1 MAEKAEK
8 YQKITH
14 IEHVLKRPDTYIG
27 SVEKENKEFYI
38 FDESNEK
45 FIKKQMEYI
54 DGFMR
59 IHMEIIYNAIDNIPR
74 SREQGLI
81 CDMIKIE
88 INENLNKISVTNN
101 GLSIPI
107 TQNNKNEY
115 IPEIIFGNL
124 MAGSNF
130 DDKEDRY
137 TTGRNGLGA
146 KLTNIFSKYF
156 EIEINDPQNEQI
168 YKQIWENNMS
178 KKNEPKIKKSK
189 LKTGYVKITWTPDFE
204 YFKLKQN
211 HYTDDHID
219 LIKKIAY
226 DIAGNSSKC
235 TVMFN
240 NTKIKFKSF
249 FDYCKL
255 YHDDLD
261 KEHINIKHK
270 NIELIDEFESNVVIT
285 AAYEKNSNMSISF
298 INNLYTIDNGKHY
311 QLWSDKIL
319 NGICQKLSKKNNI
332 VEQKDI
338 KKFFNIFVSCR
349 MINPTFK
356 SQSKNQLT
364 GSKDIIDTDIDIT
377 TIINKIYKWDV
388 INNIKAYLESKEDA
402 KLKKTTDIRRKNIHI
417 ENYDAANKSG
427 TKYSKY
433 CSLLLCEG
441 LSAKTY
447 AVVGMSYIMSY
458 ISNMGYNITD
468 LGENDERKI
477 KGRDWMGIYPL
488 RGVPLNS
495 RNATN
500 DQILKNREIT
510 DIIKILNVEKNVD
523 YTIKENFEKLTYGK
537 IVILTDADVDGTK
550 IKGLLL
556 NIFHDMFKSLLSL
569 SYIVCMKTPILKI
582 NTKQHKDMLFYN
594 EYLARRYID
603 TYKTDIKNIKYYKG
617 LGTSNNEDI
626 KQSFAQFMETI
637 NYDDKTDEMMEIM
650 FNKKKNFSDDRKCLI
665 EQYKYNINDNVLESI
680 NKFISSTN
688 NKIMHVITNKT
699 INISNFIKNDMVEF
713 SIANCKRTIPHIMDG
728 LKQSQR
734 KILYGVFE
742 KNVGFNSKPIKV
754 AQLSGYV
761 SENTNYHHG
770 EQNLCETIIKMAQ
783 SFVGTNNISLLYP
796 EGQFGCLSGDT
807 EILLWDG
814 SIKRADQ
821 ININDK
827 LIGDDGNIRNI
838 LHLTNGTDDMFEII
852 QNQNNST
859 NYKVNSEHILTLIC
873 TMHKKISWKEHN
885 NSWCLYYF
893 DINTLKLKEKT
904 IKTNN
909 NNKSK
914 HYNVSKLNK
923 DDAYNEILKIYNTI
937 DDNNIFDIK
946 VKDYIQM
953 PNLTK
958 NSLKG
963 IKNKKCIN
971 WKKKEVPINPYI
983 FGLWLGN
990 GNHDG
995 CGFASFDSEITKQW
1009 VIWADTI
1016 NAEVTH
1022 TKNTN
1027 GHESHH
1033 YCIKRK
1039 GSGVLLPIGHENH
1052 TCETCI
1058 GCQTSKYKQ
1067 EICDWKFEN
1076 KNYNKCYINGITVN
1090 NMNRNDLNPFKEILK
1105 KNNLYKNK
1113 HIPYEYIINDVDT
1126 RLQLLAGFIDTNGTL
1141 RNNNTNYCI
1150 TQSYKKHN
1158 NLIYSLQKIAN
1169 SLGYT
1174 TYTRIYNN
1182 NKLIDLYLSGWN
1194 LDKIPIKSNKKI
1206 SNIHKNNP
1214 YIINIDVKYIGKD
1227 KFYGWAIDKNER
1239 FLLKDYTITH
1249 NSRLALGEDAA
1260 SPRYIFTK
1268 LNKYTRIIFND
1279 SDDNILT
1286 KVIDDGDEVEPEFY
1300 VPIIPMIL
1308 INGCKGIATGFSTE
1322 IINFNIHDIIEYI
1335 KFWLINDYYDDNKT
1349 INPWYKGFEGSIKQ
1363 INEKKWETYGS
1374 YNYDSSKGVITVSE
1388 IPILISIN
1396 EFKECLDKLI
1406 EGKKI
1411 LSYNNYSTE
1420 NKPYFEIKIK
1430 PFDGDIFSL
1439 ISKSK
1444 SYLNISNMTLFD
1456 INDALK
1462 KFDNVYDIIQYYC
1475 NIRYEYYEKRKKYLI
1490 DILEKEL
1497 IKISNKHR
1505 FILHV
1510 IEDNTIVFK
1519 KKDVEITQTLE
1530 QFNYDKI
1537 DNSYEYLLSINVKSF
1552 TYELLEKLNKLLENK
1567 KHELSVLKSKKIKDI
1582 WLDDLDVLIKSLK
1595 SDNYFN

>member
-88 INENLNKISVTNN
+88 INEDLNKISVTNN

-178 KKNEPKIKKSK
+178 KKNEPTIKKSK

-270 NIELIDEFESNVVIT
+270 NIESIDEFESNIVIT

-364 GSKDIIDTDIDIT
+364 GSKDIIDTNIDIT

-468 LGENDERKI
+468 LGENDEKKI
-477 KGRDWMGIYPL
+477 KGRDWLGIYPL

-523 YTIKENFEKLTYGK
+523 YTIKENFDKLTYGK
-537 IVILTDADVDGTK
+537 IVILTDADSLTSDTPILLKYNNEIMIDTIDNIHDKNEWIISDNGKEYNTCKFQVWSDNGWTNIKSIMRHKTNKQIYRVNTHTGCVDVTEDHSLLKINGDEIKPNECNINDELLHSFPLFEDLKLNVDMYKNNQNFDIIRKIASDLKIQHYTK
-550 IKGLLL
+550 KTKHDLQNEINEILYNKTYLTLNNDLINDKLAYVYGLLFTDGNISIRQYNKTQKNGIISVVNEYKWSICNTNVDYLNKCKIILEDEYPNHIYKITCIKNRPNNRKDLYKLELYGNSKVADYITKQYNIFYNKDKCKIIPTTILNSVYNIRQSFFNGMWDGDGNKNTKNNKMLTISVYTKITSMCVYYICKSLNYEVSIDNRLDKINIYTMHITKRLLCKNPNIIKKIIKLENKEQYVYDLETENHHFHGGVGQMIVHNTDGARIKGLLL

-617 LGTSNNEDI
+617 LGTSNNDDI

-688 NKIMHVITNKT
+688 NKIMHVITNRT

-796 EGQFGCLSGDT
+796 EGQFG
-807 EILLWDG
+807 
-814 SIKRADQ
+814 
-821 ININDK
+821 
-827 LIGDDGNIRNI
+827 
-838 LHLTNGTDDMFEII
+838 
-852 QNQNNST
+852 
-859 NYKVNSEHILTLIC
+859 
-873 TMHKKISWKEHN
+873 
-885 NSWCLYYF
+885 
-893 DINTLKLKEKT
+893 
-904 IKTNN
+904 
-909 NNKSK
+909 
-914 HYNVSKLNK
+914 
-923 DDAYNEILKIYNTI
+923 
-937 DDNNIFDIK
+937 
-946 VKDYIQM
+946 
-953 PNLTK
+953 
-958 NSLKG
+958 
-963 IKNKKCIN
+963 
-971 WKKKEVPINPYI
+971 
-983 FGLWLGN
+983 
-990 GNHDG
+990 
-995 CGFASFDSEITKQW
+995 
-1009 VIWADTI
+1009 
-1016 NAEVTH
+1016 
-1022 TKNTN
+1022 
-1027 GHESHH
+1027 
-1033 YCIKRK
+1033 
-1039 GSGVLLPIGHENH
+1039 
-1052 TCETCI
+1052 
-1058 GCQTSKYKQ
+1058 
-1067 EICDWKFEN
+1067 
-1076 KNYNKCYINGITVN
+1076 
-1090 NMNRNDLNPFKEILK
+1090 
-1105 KNNLYKNK
+1105 
-1113 HIPYEYIINDVDT
+1113 
-1126 RLQLLAGFIDTNGTL
+1126 
-1141 RNNNTNYCI
+1141 
-1150 TQSYKKHN
+1150 
-1158 NLIYSLQKIAN
+1158 
-1169 SLGYT
+1169 
-1174 TYTRIYNN
+1174 
-1182 NKLIDLYLSGWN
+1182 
-1194 LDKIPIKSNKKI
+1194 
-1206 SNIHKNNP
+1206 
-1214 YIINIDVKYIGKD
+1214 
-1227 KFYGWAIDKNER
+1227 
-1239 FLLKDYTITH
+1239 
-1249 NSRLALGEDAA
+1249 SRLALGEDAA

-1286 KVIDDGDEVEPEFY
+1286 KVIDDGDVVEPEFY

-1308 INGCKGIATGFSTE
+1308 VNGCKGIATGFSTE

-1335 KFWLINDYYDDNKT
+1335 KFWLINDYYDDNKI
-1349 INPWYKGFEGSIKQ
+1349 INPWYKGFEGLIKQ

-1374 YNYDSSKGVITVSE
+1374 YNYDSSKGLITVSE

-1439 ISKSK
+1439 IPKSK
-1444 SYLNISNMTLFD
+1444 SCLNISNMTLFD
-1456 INDALK
+1456 INDTLR

-1530 QFNYDKI
+1530 HFNYDKI

>member
-38 FDESNEK
+38 FDESNGK

-74 SREQGLI
+74 SCEHGLI

-168 YKQIWENNMS
+168 YKQIWGNNMS
-178 KKNEPKIKKSK
+178 KKNEPTIKKSK

-270 NIELIDEFESNVVIT
+270 NIELIDEFESNIVIT

-468 LGENDERKI
+468 LGENDEKKI

-523 YTIKENFEKLTYGK
+523 YTIKENFDKLTYGK

-637 NYDDKTDEMMEIM
+637 KYDDKTDEMMEIM

-734 KILYGVFE
+734 KILYGVFV
-742 KNVGFNSKPIKV
+742 KNVGFNIKPIKV

-796 EGQFGCLSGDT
+796 EGQFG
-807 EILLWDG
+807 
-814 SIKRADQ
+814 
-821 ININDK
+821 
-827 LIGDDGNIRNI
+827 
-838 LHLTNGTDDMFEII
+838 
-852 QNQNNST
+852 
-859 NYKVNSEHILTLIC
+859 
-873 TMHKKISWKEHN
+873 
-885 NSWCLYYF
+885 
-893 DINTLKLKEKT
+893 
-904 IKTNN
+904 
-909 NNKSK
+909 
-914 HYNVSKLNK
+914 
-923 DDAYNEILKIYNTI
+923 
-937 DDNNIFDIK
+937 
-946 VKDYIQM
+946 
-953 PNLTK
+953 
-958 NSLKG
+958 
-963 IKNKKCIN
+963 
-971 WKKKEVPINPYI
+971 
-983 FGLWLGN
+983 
-990 GNHDG
+990 
-995 CGFASFDSEITKQW
+995 
-1009 VIWADTI
+1009 
-1016 NAEVTH
+1016 
-1022 TKNTN
+1022 
-1027 GHESHH
+1027 
-1033 YCIKRK
+1033 
-1039 GSGVLLPIGHENH
+1039 
-1052 TCETCI
+1052 
-1058 GCQTSKYKQ
+1058 
-1067 EICDWKFEN
+1067 
-1076 KNYNKCYINGITVN
+1076 
-1090 NMNRNDLNPFKEILK
+1090 
-1105 KNNLYKNK
+1105 
-1113 HIPYEYIINDVDT
+1113 
-1126 RLQLLAGFIDTNGTL
+1126 
-1141 RNNNTNYCI
+1141 
-1150 TQSYKKHN
+1150 
-1158 NLIYSLQKIAN
+1158 
-1169 SLGYT
+1169 
-1174 TYTRIYNN
+1174 
-1182 NKLIDLYLSGWN
+1182 
-1194 LDKIPIKSNKKI
+1194 
-1206 SNIHKNNP
+1206 
-1214 YIINIDVKYIGKD
+1214 
-1227 KFYGWAIDKNER
+1227 
-1239 FLLKDYTITH
+1239 
-1249 NSRLALGEDAA
+1249 SRLALGEDAA

-1308 INGCKGIATGFSTE
+1308 VNGCKGIATGFSTE

-1335 KFWLINDYYDDNKT
+1335 KFWLINDYYDNNKT

-1396 EFKECLDKLI
+1396 DFKECLDKLI

-1537 DNSYEYLLSINVKSF
+1537 DNSYEYLLSINIKSF

-1582 WLDDLDVLIKSLK
+1582 WLNDLDVLIKSLK